1 MAEKILRDTYGRPI
15 GSIQVDSRGVQT
27 LRDVR
32 GRVKG
37 TYDPQRDVTME
48 PNGRI
53 YGWGNLLKMLL
64 ND

>member
-1 MAEKILRDTYGRPI
+1 MAEKILRDTYARPI

-37 TYDPQRDVTME
+37 IYDPQRDVTME

-53 YGWGNLLKMLL
+53 YGWGNLLMMLL

>member
-1 MAEKILRDTYGRPI
+1 MAEKTLRDKYGRPI
-15 GSIQVDSRGVQT
+15 GFIQVDSRGIQT

-37 TYDPQRDVTME
+37 TYDPQRDVTIE

-53 YGWGNLLKMLL
+53 YGWGNLLMMLL

>member
-15 GSIQVDSRGVQT
+15 GSIQVETRGVQT

-32 GRVKG
+32 VRVKG
-37 TYDPQRDVTME
+37 TYVSQRDVAME

-53 YGWGNLLKMLL
+53 YGLGNLLMMLL